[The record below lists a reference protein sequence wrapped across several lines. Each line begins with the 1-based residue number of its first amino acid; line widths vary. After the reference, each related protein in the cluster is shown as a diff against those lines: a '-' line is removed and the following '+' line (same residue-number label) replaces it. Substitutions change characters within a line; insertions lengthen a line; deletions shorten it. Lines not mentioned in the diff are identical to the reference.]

1 MRHFFIL
8 VIGLAVAMSSFAQFR
23 NFVPAN
29 AQPNITQQVNESSEK
44 DLVESFRV
52 NYKVSDEQFHSLLLN
67 QSRLWQILPQSVLS
81 DPNNTD
87 SSVVT
92 AYVVVDSLL
101 DYFTGNS
108 IDRSILTALKIDSI
122 SFQVGHQST
131 SGGISSFGLKIIELN
146 NQNYPL
152 GNVWVNEQINT
163 GQGLSPGNNW
173 KNTTTLTFKP
183 AFYLPP
189 PFRFA
194 AQLTYQ
200 GAAQDTFGLVAGF
213 SADGACT
220 GNLPKA
226 AKSAFYPNSLAYI
239 KKFNTLIPTSAGGDI
254 YYDCNQN
261 LQYDTLAD
269 GNSLIQNWDV
279 TFYFTKHTT
288 GIESNATGE
297 TFELYPNPANGF
309 FNINPSTNQESNL
322 NYRILNLQGKV
333 LSQNIIPGRTVSHI
347 VLPQGMT
354 SGLYVVEIQ
363 SANYTYRQKL
373 IVLKSE

>member
-1 MRHFFIL
+1 MRHFLIL

-23 NFVPAN
+23 NFVPVNAN
-29 AQPNITQQVNESSEK
+29 PNFIQIENEYTDK
-44 DLVESFRV
+44 DLVESFRL

-67 QSRLWQILPQSVLS
+67 QSRLWQILPQSVMS
-81 DPNNTD
+81 DPNNMD

-101 DYFTGNS
+101 DYFAGIS
-108 IDRSILTALKIDSI
+108 VDRSILTALKIDSI
-122 SFQVGHQST
+122 TFHVGHQST

-163 GQGLSPGNNW
+163 GQGLSPVNNW

-200 GAAQDTFGLVAGF
+200 GASQDTFGLVAGF
-213 SADGACT
+213 SSEGACIA
-220 GNLPKA
+220 NLPKA
-226 AKSAFYPNSLAYI
+226 VQSAFYPNSLAYI
-239 KKFNTLIPTSAGGDI
+239 KKFNTLIPTSAGSDI

-261 LQYDTLAD
+261 FQYDSLAD
-269 GNSLIQNWDV
+269 GNSFIQNWDV

-288 GIESNATGE
+288 GIELQYIGTA
-297 TFELYPNPANGF
+297 FEVFPNPAHEF
-309 FNINPSTNQESNL
+309 FTIKPLTKTASPIS
-322 NYRILNLQGKV
+322 YRLLNLQGKT
-333 LSQNIIPGRTVSHI
+333 LSQNIAAGPIA
-347 VLPQGMT
+347 LPVGIA
-354 SGLYVVEIQ
+354 SGLYIIEIN
-363 SANYTYRQKL
+363 AENTTHRQKL
-373 IVLKSE
+373 IVSQSE

>member
-1 MRHFFIL
+1 MRHFIIL
-8 VIGLAVAMSSFAQFR
+8 AFGLVVAFSSFAQFR

-29 AQPNITQQVNESSEK
+29 TQPNLSTPITPNPNK

-52 NYKVSDEQFHSLLLN
+52 NYKVSDEQFHNLLLN

-81 DPNNTD
+81 DPNNLD
-87 SSVVT
+87 SSVVS
-92 AYVVVDSLL
+92 AFVVVDSLL
-101 DYFTGNS
+101 DYFAGFS
-108 IDRSILTALKIDSI
+108 VDRSMLTALKIDSI
-122 SFQVGHQST
+122 TFQVGHQST

-213 SADGACT
+213 SADGACI

-226 AKSAFYPNSLAYI
+226 VKSAFYPNSLAYI
-239 KKFNTLIPTSAGGDI
+239 KKFNTLIPTSAGSDI

-261 LQYDTLAD
+261 QQYDTLSD
-269 GNSLIQNWDV
+269 GNNLIQNWDV

-288 GIESNATGE
+288 GIESNAAVE
-297 TFELYPNPANGF
+297 AFMLYPNPANGF
-309 FNINPSTNQESNL
+309 FNINPLTIQESIL
-322 NYRILNLQGKV
+322 KYRILNLQGKV

-347 VLPQGMT
+347 VLSDGMA

-363 SANYTYRQKL
+363 SANNTYRQKL
-373 IVLKSE
+373 IVSKSE